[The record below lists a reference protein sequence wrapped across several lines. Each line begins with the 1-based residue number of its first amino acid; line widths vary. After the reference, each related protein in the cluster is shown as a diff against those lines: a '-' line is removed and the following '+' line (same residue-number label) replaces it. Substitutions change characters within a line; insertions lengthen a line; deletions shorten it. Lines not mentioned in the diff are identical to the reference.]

1 MEKKKKRR
9 NHQHG
14 ERDHDIIDL
23 TDLQQ
28 QPVREMAMH
37 GFVGPPRQLS
47 ATGKAEL
54 LDAAT
59 TSGSGKEVSELS
71 GPSEPVA
78 HELAETFAP
87 VAYELMTHG
96 TADGRSMIQNH
107 GARSKYTIFVSTNVS
122 SQSWTSIGTST
133 DIPCVGTTI
142 CSQKPKTV
150 DLDRSLPPTPISESP
165 QISPVIADFSGSVT
179 TRKGSEAFV
188 ERPAAGKSVC
198 GTIGRVLLM
207 LVLML
212 GSVSLHI

>member
-1 MEKKKKRR
+1 
-9 NHQHG
+9 
-14 ERDHDIIDL
+14 
-23 TDLQQ
+23 
-28 QPVREMAMH
+28 
-37 GFVGPPRQLS
+37 
-47 ATGKAEL
+47 
-54 LDAAT
+54 
-59 TSGSGKEVSELS
+59 
-71 GPSEPVA
+71 
-78 HELAETFAP
+78 
-87 VAYELMTHG
+87 MTHG

-188 ERPAAGKSVC
+188 ERPAAGKSIC
-198 GTIGRVLLM
+198 GTMGRVPSHTRLNAWQRELAHLSYASM
-207 LVLML
+207 DMEFVIPSGLSEAETIKPLNVYKEMER
-212 GSVSLHI
+212 SRRNFF